1 MEDVQENNIY
11 GIKLGGRH
19 KSVANGIKPE
29 IDEKCGKWFETCYS
43 RLQILLH
50 MVRNLKGDK

>member
-1 MEDVQENNIY
+1 MENIHIWY
-11 GIKLGGRH
+11 KTWGGRH

-43 RLQILLH
+43 T
-50 MVRNLKGDK
+50 KG